1 MNHKSTVKASVRH
14 LTRHALQKPGEE
26 SDPGET
32 TKTLKFR
39 VDAKGHTR
47 TRLDQIFTAQRQFV
61 RDLLNKLEGMW
72 DKDPQRFIR
81 MVESSASDPFE
92 SKTSCYGWMMTKF
105 LTGSDLPEH
114 LSRSAATASVATLS
128 GNMKSF
134 VTRRENVLK
143 DMAVVIERNMEN
155 CEAGLKDL
163 CAELKIDRFK
173 SPPSVDLESINA
185 KTVEKYNEWVAAA
198 RVWCNLILAQ
208 KHKIPRG
215 DAFFPT
221 RLKAYPG
228 FPGSVIHKE
237 ATSFATAIKE
247 LRKCLADLKQS
258 HQKLFGAL
266 SNEEWSLVLERFP
279 APEGTGGKGM
289 RHQLGKTLAVLGK
302 KHPEWKPRQYI
313 EELVAGL
320 ERGADSMAKHLENR
334 QFSDR
339 PAAIKLINLLN
350 NACVVLMEPL
360 RVKSLYKE
368 YFEQDTPRRNAFG
381 QARGSLAEPTDQAD
395 SLQILGFSLMDEV
408 RGICRYD
415 GFLAF
420 AGDKEKDQWAFFF
433 DPDGPGGM
441 GIADPVKHPKG
452 STDSGYIGFGT
463 MGGSRKRAQAAEKR
477 LVRERLWIRRD
488 RKPLQLPLHFGT
500 RQGREYLWNFDHGLK
515 KSSDPWM
522 LTNGRLLRIYPPN
535 RPQFS
540 DYFLTITLQ
549 KDTPPLAISSG
560 EKLVGVDRGEQNPAS
575 FAVVDAKGRLLE
587 RGNVGEK
594 YTAKIRQFAE
604 MKSDLQRTAGGYT
617 RKLRAKERNTASA
630 LGGLVMRELLD
641 LLVRH
646 PGALVFERLS
656 SGITTRGGRGT
667 LMGNMH
673 YERILSGVEGKLA
686 EAGCYKAPSA
696 AKYRKGIT
704 PFLRFVNPAYTS
716 ATCSACGEVFS
727 SSWYKKTA
735 ATISKESPGSW
746 SVTLPNGKKL
756 QLPCSYTS
764 YMRGR
769 GEKTWNTAERLEE
782 LFKDRTW
789 SDLPPS
795 TRKTVEGLVARLTHH
810 RPKRGEFV
818 CPSCGHK
825 DDADLQAAL
834 NIARKSIWVS
844 SLPPRQA
851 KQSEGEDRR
860 STEEPWRVWYKKQIM
875 EKWS

>member
-1 MNHKSTVKASVRH
+1 MIHKSTVKASVRH
-14 LTRHALQKPGEE
+14 LTRHALDKPGEG
-26 SDPGET
+26 DPGET

-39 VDAKGHTR
+39 IDAKGHTR
-47 TRLDQIFTAQRQFV
+47 TRLDQIFSAQRQFV

-72 DKDPQRFIR
+72 DKDPERFIR
-81 MVESSASDPFE
+81 MARSSPSEPFE
-92 SKTSCYGWMMTKF
+92 KKTSCAGWMLTKF
-105 LTGSDLPEH
+105 LTGSDLPKH
-114 LSRSAATASVATLS
+114 LSRQSARATLS
-128 GNMKSF
+128 PLSRNMKSF
-134 VTRRENVLK
+134 ITRRKNVLK
-143 DMAVVIERNMEN
+143 DMAVVIGRNRDN
-155 CEAGLKDL
+155 WDSGLKEL
-163 CAELKIDRFK
+163 CAELKVDQFK
-173 SPPSVDLESINA
+173 GPPSVDPDKLNA

-198 RVWCNLILAQ
+198 RIWCNLILSQ

-237 ATSFATAIKE
+237 AVPFSTAIEE
-247 LRKCLADLKQS
+247 LRKCLADLKRSQL
-258 HQKLFGAL
+258 KLFDGLTA
-266 SNEEWSLVLERFP
+266 EEWVLVLERFP
-279 APEGTGGKGM
+279 APEGEGGKGM

-302 KHPEWKPRQYI
+302 KHSDWKPRQLV

-320 ERGADSMAKHLENR
+320 ERGADSLVNHLKDR
-334 QFSDR
+334 DFSDR

-360 RVKSLYKE
+360 RVKNLYRE

-395 SLQILGFSLMDEV
+395 SLEIEGFSLKKGDA
-408 RGICRYD
+408 GSCNFD
-415 GFLAF
+415 GLLAVTPKD
-420 AGDKEKDQWAFFF
+420 GKDQWSFFF
-433 DPDGPGGM
+433 DPEGPGGM
-441 GIADPVKHPKG
+441 GIAEITKHPRG
-452 STDSGYIGFGT
+452 STTTEHLSFGSS
-463 MGGSRKRAQAAEKR
+463 GGSRKKAQASEKK

-488 RKPLQLPLHFGT
+488 RKPLQLPLQFGT

-515 KSSDPWM
+515 KSSDPW
-522 LTNGRLLRIYPPN
+522 LLANGRLLRVYPIN

-540 DYFLTITLQ
+540 QYNLTITLQ
-549 KDTPPLAISSG
+549 KDTPPLALSAG
-560 EKLVGVDRGEQNPAS
+560 EMLIGVDRGEVNPAS
-575 FAVVDAKGRLLE
+575 FAVVDAKGKLLKC
-587 RGNVGEK
+587 GNVGEK
-594 YTAKIRQFAE
+594 YTAKIRQLAE

-630 LGGLVMRELLD
+630 LGGLVIRELLD

-646 PGALVFERLS
+646 PGDLVFERLT

-673 YERILSGVEGKLA
+673 YERIMSGVEGKLA
-686 EAGCYKAPSA
+686 EAGCYKVPRATKFRS
-696 AKYRKGIT
+696 KDT
-704 PFLRFVNPAYTS
+704 RFVRFVHPAYTS
-716 ATCSACGEVFS
+716 ATCSACGDVFS
-727 SSWYKKTA
+727 SGWYKKTA
-735 ATISKESPGSW
+735 ATIAKESPGSW
-746 SVTLPNGKKL
+746 SVTLPSGKKI
-756 QLPCSYTS
+756 QLPSSYTY

-782 LFKDRTW
+782 LFKGRKW

-795 TRKTVEGLVARLTHH
+795 TRKTVEGLVARLIHH

-834 NIARKSIWVS
+834 NIARKSIWVR

-860 STEEPWRVWYKKQIM
+860 STEEPWREWYKKQIR
-875 EKWS
+875 EKWA

>member
-1 MNHKSTVKASVRH
+1 MIYKSTVKASVRH
-14 LTRHALQKPGEE
+14 LTRHALDRPGDG
-26 SDPGET
+26 DPGET

-72 DKDPQRFIR
+72 DKDPERFIQ
-81 MVESSASDPFE
+81 MVNSSASEPFE
-92 SKTSCYGWMMTKF
+92 KKTSCFGWMLTKF

-114 LSRSAATASVATLS
+114 LSRQSARAALGPLS

-134 VTRRENVLK
+134 VTRRKNVLK
-143 DMAVVIERNMEN
+143 DMAVVIGRNREN
-155 CEAGLKDL
+155 WESGLNEL
-163 CAELKIDRFK
+163 CAELKIDQFK
-173 SPPSVDLESINA
+173 GPPSVDPDKLSA

-237 ATSFATAIKE
+237 AVPFANAIKE
-247 LRKCLADLKQS
+247 LRKVLADLKRT
-258 HQKLFGAL
+258 HLKLFDGVTA
-266 SNEEWSLVLERFP
+266 NEWSLVLERFP
-279 APEGTGGKGM
+279 APQGDGGKGM
-289 RHQLGKTLAVLGK
+289 RHQMGKTLAVLGR
-302 KHPEWKPRQYI
+302 KHPEWKPRQLI
-313 EELVAGL
+313 EELVSGL
-320 ERGADSMAKHLENR
+320 ERGADSLTKHIENR

-360 RVKSLYKE
+360 RVKNLYKE
-368 YFEQDTPRRNAFG
+368 YYEEDTPRRNAFG
-381 QARGSLAEPTDQAD
+381 QARGSLTEPTDQAD
-395 SLQILGFSLMDEV
+395 SLQIEGFSLKKGDA
-408 RGICRYD
+408 GSCNFD
-415 GFLAF
+415 GLLAVTPIE
-420 AGDKEKDQWAFFF
+420 GKDQWSFFF
-433 DPDGPGGM
+433 DPKGPGGM
-441 GIADPVKHPKG
+441 GIAELSKHPRG
-452 STDSGYIGFGT
+452 STTTEYQSFGT
-463 MGGSRKRAQAAEKR
+463 SGGSRKKAQASEKK
-477 LVRERLWIRRD
+477 LVRERLWIRRG
-488 RKPLQLPLHFGT
+488 RTPLQLPVQFGT

-515 KSSDPWM
+515 KSSDPWL
-522 LTNGRLLRIYPPN
+522 LTNGRLLRVYPPT
-535 RPQFS
+535 RPQYA

-549 KDTPPLAISSG
+549 KDTPPMAISSG

-575 FAVVDAKGRLLE
+575 FAVVDAKGKLLE

-594 YTAKIRQFAE
+594 YAAKIRQFAE

-630 LGGLVMRELLD
+630 LGGLVIRELLD

-646 PGALVFERLS
+646 PGALVFERLT

-686 EAGCYKAPSA
+686 EAGCYKVPSA
-696 AKYRKGIT
+696 AKYRGNKINA
-704 PFLRFVNPAYTS
+704 FIRFVDPRDTS

-727 SSWYKKTA
+727 SGWYKKTA
-735 ATISKESPGSW
+735 ATIAKESPGSW
-746 SVTLPNGKKL
+746 SVTLPSSKKI
-756 QLPCSYTS
+756 QLPSSYTS

-769 GEKTWNTAERLEE
+769 GEKTWNTSERMEE
-782 LFKDRTW
+782 LFKDRKW
-789 SDLPPS
+789 PDLPPS

-834 NIARKSIWVS
+834 NIARKSICLS

-860 STEEPWRVWYKKQIM
+860 STEELWKDWYKKRIR
-875 EKWS
+875 EKWA